1 MTVRGIFVQEAA
13 TLAPKRSDGTYPVV
27 LIDEGRGSTGIYSA
41 ELLKNSAHVF
51 EGVPSFINH
60 PIDPSKPH
68 ERDLNNIAGRISNV
82 RVEERKGKVALVGT
96 YKPRTEYASLFEEFG
111 DIIGL
116 SIFCG
121 AAGDVLEDGRVS
133 VQEFDAT
140 DPYRSV
146 DAVVAAGRGGRFER
160 ASESLRAIESSLGLP
175 DGEKPGAASAPGEQE
190 EGSMDEV
197 LKAIEA
203 LTKTLE
209 PVVTFVAEQK
219 VAADAAV
226 AAAEAKA
233 EAAEQEKDAALESYS
248 AAAQAVADAELL
260 PSQESEILA
269 AAKAGKD
276 IAPLIE
282 NAKKVVNEAKTAVAA
297 KAPGYIIEAAAGTSG
312 DDFTVTQLGGG
323 R

>member
-1 MTVRGIFVQEAA
+1 
-13 TLAPKRSDGTYPVV
+13 
-27 LIDEGRGSTGIYSA
+27 
-41 ELLKNSAHVF
+41 
-51 EGVPSFINH
+51 
-60 PIDPSKPH
+60 
-68 ERDLNNIAGRISNV
+68 
-82 RVEERKGKVALVGT
+82 
-96 YKPRTEYASLFEEFG
+96 
-111 DIIGL
+111 
-116 SIFCG
+116 
-121 AAGDVLEDGRVS
+121 
-133 VQEFDAT
+133 
-140 DPYRSV
+140 
-146 DAVVAAGRGGRFER
+146 
-160 ASESLRAIESSLGLP
+160 
-175 DGEKPGAASAPGEQE
+175 
-190 EGSMDEV
+190 MDEV

>member
-1 MTVRGIFVQEAA
+1 MTVPRLFVQEAA
-13 TLAPKRSDGTYPVV
+13 TLAPKKADGTYPCV

-60 PIDPSKPH
+60 PINPAKPH
-68 ERDLNNIAGRISNV
+68 ERDLNNIAGRISDV
-82 RVEERKGKVALVGT
+82 RVEERGGKVALVGT
-96 YKPRTEYASLFEEFG
+96 YKPRSEYASLFEEFG

-121 AAGDVLEDGRVS
+121 AAGDVLEDGRVA
-133 VQEFDAT
+133 VQEFDAS

-160 ASESLRAIESSLGLP
+160 ATESLRAIESSLGSP
-175 DGEKPGAASAPGEQE
+175 EGAKPGAASAPGVQE
-190 EGSMDEV
+190 EGNMEEV

-203 LTKTLE
+203 LTDSLK
-209 PVVTFVAEQK
+209 PVVAFVAEQK
-219 VAADAAV
+219 VAADNAV

-233 EAAEQEKDAALESYS
+233 EAAEQEKDAAIESYS
-248 AAAQAVADAELL
+248 AAAQAVAEAGLL
-260 PSQESEILA
+260 PSQESDILA
-269 AAKAGKD
+269 AAKAGQD

-282 NAKKVVNEAKTAVAA
+282 NAKKVVNEAKNAVAA
-297 KAPGYIIEAAAGTSG
+297 KAPGYIIEAAAASG